1 MDVYPLGLETHPV
14 HGWEESLRFSGFSP
28 IQNFPYLIF
37 TREHAILTSMRLI
50 AQVKLQPHRLQ
61 LSALRQTLEQANA
74 AANFV
79 SETAWANQSFK
90 QYDLHHVCYY
100 AVRDQF
106 RLTAQVAVRLIA
118 KVADAYKL
126 DKKTKREFR
135 PLGSIAYDDRILSW
149 KLDKNIVSIWTVKG
163 REKIPF
169 IAGEKQIAMLE
180 NRQGE
185 ADLIY
190 RNGEFY
196 LYQTCDVDEQD
207 PNQPTDFL
215 GVDMGVVNIATTSD
229 SDNYTGAKIEASRQ
243 WFQKRRDK
251 LQSIG
256 TQSAKRRL
264 RQLSGKQARFQKHT
278 NHEISKQIVSK
289 AKDTG
294 RGISIENLKGIRD
307 RTTARKPQR
316 AKRSNWS
323 FHQLRAFIEY
333 KARLLGVLVVQVD
346 PRNTSKG
353 CSNCG
358 HIADGNRPTR
368 DNFLC
373 CSCGY
378 AAPAD
383 YNAALNIRAR
393 ASVGAP
399 MVPIA

>member
-1 MDVYPLGLETHPV
+1 MK
-14 HGWEESLRFSGFSP
+14 
-28 IQNFPYLIF
+28 
-37 TREHAILTSMRLI
+37 LI

-61 LSALRQTLEQANA
+61 LSALRQTLEKANA

-79 SETAWANQSFK
+79 SETAWTNQSFK
-90 QYDLHHVCYY
+90 QYDLHHACYY
-100 AVRDQF
+100 AVREQF
-106 RLTAQVAVRLIA
+106 QLTAQVAVRLIA

-149 KLDKNIVSIWTVKG
+149 KLDQGIVSIWTIKG

-169 IAGEKQIAMLE
+169 IAGKKQLAMLQ

-185 ADLIY
+185 ADLVY

-196 LYQTCDVDEQD
+196 LYQTCDIDEQAPGNAD
-207 PNQPTDFL
+207 DFL
-215 GVDMGVVNIATTSD
+215 GVDRGVVDIATTSD
-229 SDNYTGAKIEASRQ
+229 GDHYTGAEIEASRQ

-264 RQLSGKQARFQKHT
+264 RKLSGRQARFQKHT

-289 AKDTG
+289 AKDTA
-294 RGISIENLKGIRD
+294 RGIALENLKGIRA

-316 AKRSNWS
+316 ARRSNWS
-323 FHQLRAFIEY
+323 FFQLRAFIEY
-333 KARLLGVLVVQVD
+333 KAKLLGLLVVQVD

-358 HIADGNRPTR
+358 HIAAGNRPTR
-368 DNFLC
+368 DDFRC
-373 CSCGY
+373 CSCGLRC
-378 AAPAD
+378 AC
-383 YNAALNIRAR
+383 
-393 ASVGAP
+393 
-399 MVPIA
+399 